1 MDRRNFSVSHRL
13 WLGVALAAWGAL
25 AQEPPPPPQLSRL
38 SALATAPDWSQL
50 QALSKTLTAE
60 EFDAAIETFYRD
72 ERRFPPPWQKD
83 ANGVTIPTGKPDGS
97 SARIEFRAPDAP
109 EAQPPRYWR
118 KTVELPKLEG
128 RPVLSDLKIALDPGH
143 IGGGYAMIEERR
155 LTFHPENPQEAV
167 VEGDHVLKV
176 AQLLKPRLEALGAKV
191 SLVRENSE
199 PVTPQRPADLRD
211 KAVEVL
217 REAGIVQPQES
228 YAGLSSDM
236 KVLTVQWQTE
246 KLFYRVSE
254 IHARARKVN
263 EQLKPDVVVCLHL
276 NAEPWGPNG
285 QHQYSPANHL
295 HVLINGCYAAEE
307 LQQQDIRF
315 EMVRRLFRRTHDEE
329 LPLAEA
335 VAKSMA
341 ESTGLPPY
349 VYMTPNARL
358 VSATGYVYARNLL
371 ANRIYEC
378 PVVYLEP
385 YVMNNQDTYQRLL
398 QGHYVGRT
406 LTNGRLRSSIY
417 EDYAQGILDGLVNY
431 YRAKRS

>member
-1 MDRRNFSVSHRL
+1 MDRRNFSVFHGL
-13 WLGVALAAWGAL
+13 CLGAALAACGAL
-25 AQEPPPPPQLSRL
+25 AQEPPNPQLGRL

-50 QALSKTLTAE
+50 QALSKTLTGD
-60 EFDAAIETFYRD
+60 EFDAAFETFYRD
-72 ERRFPPPWQKD
+72 ERRFPPPWQRD
-83 ANGVTIPTGKPDGS
+83 AGGVTIPTGRPDGS
-97 SARIEFRAPDAP
+97 SARIEFRAPNAP

-118 KTVELPKLEG
+118 KVSELPKLEG

-143 IGGGYAMIEERR
+143 IGGSYAVIEERR
-155 LTFHPENPQEAV
+155 LTFHPGNPQEAV

-199 PVTPQRPADLRD
+199 PVTGQRPADLRET
-211 KAVEVL
+211 AISVL
-217 REAGIVQPQES
+217 RDAGITNPKES
-228 YAGLSSDM
+228 YAGLSGDE
-236 KVLTVQWQTE
+236 KVLTIQWQTE

-263 EQLKPDVVVCLHL
+263 EELKPDVVVCMHL

-285 QHQYSPANHL
+285 QHLYSPVNHL
-295 HVLINGCYAAEE
+295 HVLINGCYAADE

-315 EMVRRLFRRTHDEE
+315 EMVRRLFLRAHDEE

-378 PVVYLEP
+378 PVIYLEP

-406 LTNGRLRSSIY
+406 LTSGRLRSSIY
-417 EDYAQGILDGLVNY
+417 EDYAQGILDGLVNH

>member
-1 MDRRNFSVSHRL
+1 MDRRNFSVFHGL
-13 WLGVALAAWGAL
+13 CLGVALAACGAL
-25 AQEPPPPPQLSRL
+25 AQEPPIPQLARL

-60 EFDAAIETFYRD
+60 EFDAAFETFYRD
-72 ERRFPPPWQKD
+72 ERRFPPPWQRD
-83 ANGVTIPTGKPDGS
+83 AGGVTIPTGRPDGS
-97 SARIEFRAPDAP
+97 SARIEFRAPNAP

-118 KTVELPKLEG
+118 KVSELPKLEG

-143 IGGGYAMIEERR
+143 IGGSYAVIEERR
-155 LTFHPENPQEAV
+155 LTFHPGNPQEAV

-199 PVTPQRPADLRD
+199 PVTGQRPADLRET
-211 KAVEVL
+211 AISVL
-217 REAGIVQPQES
+217 RDAGITNPKES
-228 YAGLSSDM
+228 YAGLSGDE
-236 KVLTVQWQTE
+236 KVLTIQWQTE

-263 EQLKPDVVVCLHL
+263 EQLKPDVVVCMHL

-285 QHQYSPANHL
+285 QHLYSPVNHL
-295 HVLINGCYAAEE
+295 HVLINGCYAADE

-315 EMVRRLFRRTHDEE
+315 EMVRRLFLRAHDEE

-378 PVVYLEP
+378 PVIYLEP

-406 LTNGRLRSSIY
+406 LTSGRLRSSIY
-417 EDYAQGILDGLVNY
+417 EDYAQGILDGLVNH

>member
-1 MDRRNFSVSHRL
+1 V
-13 WLGVALAAWGAL
+13 
-25 AQEPPPPPQLSRL
+25 
-38 SALATAPDWSQL
+38 
-50 QALSKTLTAE
+50 
-60 EFDAAIETFYRD
+60 
-72 ERRFPPPWQKD
+72 
-83 ANGVTIPTGKPDGS
+83 
-97 SARIEFRAPDAP
+97 
-109 EAQPPRYWR
+109 
-118 KTVELPKLEG
+118 
-128 RPVLSDLKIALDPGH
+128 KIALDPGH

-276 NAEPWGPNG
+276 NAEPWGPSG
-285 QHQYSPANHL
+285 QHAYSPANHL

-341 ESTGLPPY
+341 ESTGLPP
-349 VYMTPNARL
+349 
-358 VSATGYVYARNLL
+358 
-371 ANRIYEC
+371 
-378 PVVYLEP
+378 
-385 YVMNNQDTYQRLL
+385 
-398 QGHYVGRT
+398 
-406 LTNGRLRSSIY
+406 
-417 EDYAQGILDGLVNY
+417 
-431 YRAKRS
+431 